1 VCQLPNC
8 TPFAPLGRVSC
19 HTKDMKNTHLE
30 HPEDSVLLG
39 KESAQNVIKF
49 LRERNSTVTV
59 KWDGAPAIVFGTNPE
74 NGKFFVGTKSVFNK
88 VKVKINYT
96 HADIEKYHGTNQKV
110 AAILHTCLEVLPK
123 LEGIYQGDF
132 IGYGGASSFTP
143 NTITYTFPADS
154 IPSDTS
160 IVFACHTSYHG
171 SSMKTLQASFGVPFY
186 LKHNFM
192 GTYFVNTDATITSR
206 RRRVD
211 YILGLASVVS
221 NFVKYPTAKQA
232 EQAKVEINKCIRENR
247 KIASDLLDPKLIF
260 LYNLIIKAKDLLME
274 GIQSVEQ
281 VDTYIDLGIDK
292 EPLNHEGFVLTNE
305 FGTFKLVNRRQFSF
319 YNFTLPKNW

>member
-1 VCQLPNC
+1 
-8 TPFAPLGRVSC
+8 
-19 HTKDMKNTHLE
+19 MKNTHLE

-39 KESAQNVIKF
+39 KQSAQQVINF
-49 LRERNSTVTV
+49 LRERNSTATV

-96 HADIEKYHGTNQKV
+96 HSDIEKYHGTNQKV

-171 SSMKTLQASFGVPFY
+171 SSMKELSASFGVPEY
-186 LKHNFM
+186 LKHNFIS
-192 GTYFVNTDATITSR
+192 TRFVNTDALITSR

-221 NFVKYPTAKQA
+221 NFVKYPDAK
-232 EQAKVEINKCIRENR
+232 EVAKLQILINKCIRDNR
-247 KIASDLLDPKLIF
+247 PVDCISGNLLLLF
-260 LYNLIIKAKDLLME
+260 NLITKAKEMIME
-274 GIQSVEQ
+274 GLESVEQ
-281 VDTYIDLGIDK
+281 VKAEIVYTGI
-292 EPLNHEGFVLTNE
+292 EVIPGHEGFVMSNQ
-305 FGTFKLVNRRQFSF
+305 FGAYKLVKRQKFSF
-319 YNFTLPKNW
+319 YNFTLPKRW